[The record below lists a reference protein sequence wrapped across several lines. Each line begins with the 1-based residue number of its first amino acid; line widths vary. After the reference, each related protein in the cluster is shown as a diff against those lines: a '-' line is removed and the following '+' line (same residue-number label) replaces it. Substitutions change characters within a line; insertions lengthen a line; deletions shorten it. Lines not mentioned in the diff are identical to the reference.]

1 MMGCQWREKEES
13 VVEVSDYIRFKEE
26 ARAFDE

>member
-1 MMGCQWREKEES
+1 MMGCQWREES